1 VKLLVRRI
9 GKERPVPR
17 GKSVAPLNERA
28 AKEQRDKLSKVR
40 DSRNGS
46 RTERTANKGSGRKK

>member
-1 VKLLVRRI
+1 MVRRI